1 MEPILIVHGGAGD
14 ISDSK
19 IPSKIRGVKIAATEG
34 YKVLKNGG
42 SVLDAVETAVR
53 ILEDD
58 ESMNAGRGSVLN
70 VQGEVEMD
78 ASIMLG
84 STLASGAVTVVKDI
98 AHPISLARMVME
110 KTKHVLLAGEGAKK
124 FAIEQGVEILPSG
137 SLVTESALNSL
148 KQCKTQGTMITE
160 IFEGVGTVGAV
171 AIDSNGRLAAATST
185 GGMSGKMVGRSSD
198 TSLIGCG
205 TYADDKSGAV
215 STTGHGESIIKF
227 CLANSIVKAIEQGMD
242 AQKATISVMEN
253 MTKRLNNTAGAI
265 TISNKGEVGVGFTTK
280 KMPWA
285 YRKGNQMFYGYE
297 MGRQEEETVQ

>member
-124 FAIEQGVEILPSG
+124 FAIEQGVEILPPG

-285 YRKGNQMFYGYE
+285 YRKGNRMFYGYE